1 VPRGRRNPVNN
12 EERARI
18 VRQLT
23 QQAIQ
28 SALDSRWDD
37 AVQMNRELLKIVQP
51 NPETLNRLAKA
62 LSELGRYGEAK
73 KTYSDSLQLDPDNT
87 IARKNIDRLSLLGDE
102 SPVGEGTP
110 GERIDPHL
118 FIEELGK
125 TGVTSLVNLAPPP
138 VLAKVS
144 AGDQV
149 HLSVDGHALL
159 VQNARGQ
166 TLGQVEPFLANR
178 LIKFMAGGNQYVA
191 AITELTE
198 REVRIII
205 RETFQHPTQLGKVS
219 FPALGAGSLPR
230 ADIRHTLVRDRD
242 DETEFDEEEDD
253 DFEDEAEDDAEAQ
266 PEETEGG
273 DAE

>member
-1 VPRGRRNPVNN
+1 M
-12 EERARI
+12 

-28 SALDSRWDD
+28 SALESRWDD

-51 NPETLNRLAKA
+51 NPETLNRLGKA
-62 LSELGRYGEAK
+62 LSELGRYAEAK
-73 KTYSDSLQLDPDNT
+73 KTYGDALQLDPDNA

-102 SPVGEGTP
+102 TPVGEGAP

-125 TGVTSLVNLAPPP
+125 TGVTSLVNLAPPA
-138 VLAKVS
+138 VLAKVN
-144 AGDQV
+144 AGDPM

-159 VQNARGQ
+159 VQNARGD
-166 TLGQVEPFLANR
+166 TIGQVEPVLANR
-178 LIKFMAGGNQYVA
+178 LTKFMAGGNQYAA

-205 RETFQHPTQLGKVS
+205 RETFQHPSQLGKVS

-242 DETEFDEEEDD
+242 DEGEYDEEEEE
-253 DFEDEAEDDAEAQ
+253 DFEDEGEDENEAQ
-266 PEETEGG
+266 PDETEGG
-273 DAE
+273 DSE

>member
-1 VPRGRRNPVNN
+1 M
-12 EERARI
+12 

-28 SALDSRWDD
+28 SALESRWDD

-51 NPETLNRLAKA
+51 NPETLNRLGKA
-62 LSELGRYGEAK
+62 LSELGRYAEAK
-73 KTYSDSLQLDPDNT
+73 KTYSDALQLDPDNT
-87 IARKNIDRLSLLGDE
+87 IARKNVDRLSLLGDE
-102 SPVGEGTP
+102 TPVGEGSP

-125 TGVTSLVNLAPPP
+125 TGVTSLVNLAPPA
-138 VLAKVS
+138 VLAKVN
-144 AGDQV
+144 AGDQM

-159 VQNARGQ
+159 VQNARGE
-166 TLGQVEPFLANR
+166 TIGQVEPVLANR
-178 LIKFMAGGNQYVA
+178 LIRFMAGGNQYVA

-205 RETFQHPTQLGKVS
+205 RETFQHPSQLGKVS

-230 ADIRHTLVRDRD
+230 ADIRHTLIRDH
-242 DETEFDEEEDD
+242 DEETDYDEEEED
-253 DFEDEAEDDAEAQ
+253 DFEDEVADESDIQSD
-266 PEETEGG
+266 ETEGG